1 VGYDTAV
8 IGGTMALDSFRA
20 DFDLADME
28 QSQRDT
34 IQGNIV
40 STFQAGC
47 FFGAL
52 LTFPSAEHFGRRLTI
67 IAASLVFLL
76 GGTLMTAA
84 QGNMN
89 LIVAGRA
96 IAGLGIGSTSMCVPV
111 YISETAPP
119 SIRGRL
125 VGIFE
130 IASQGGGMLGFWINY
145 ATSETISDSSIAQW
159 TIPLALQLAPG
170 VLLFFGM
177 FFNPESP
184 RWLARRDR
192 FEEAEAILC
201 SLRRLPADH
210 PYVQQELAEIRL
222 QVEERSTLN
231 LSRKQQFQK
240 LFQKGVRN
248 RMAIGMALMFLQ
260 SFTGVNVITYY
271 APRIFE
277 TLGITGTSTKL
288 FSTGLYGLF
297 KTLGMCAFTF
307 WVVER
312 VGRRKGLIW
321 GAFLGCIPMFYLGGY
336 VLRADPATAAAAG
349 DMQRDGWGYL
359 AMAAV
364 YFNAFVICATWQG
377 ITWTYASE
385 IFPLDI
391 RMLCVAITTADTWLG
406 SFIIARST
414 PYMITSLGYG
424 TYFMFGGFVVGMG
437 IWAFFCVPETKGKS
451 GPKSAKLM
459 RVLVTKSSLQ
469 VSCSRTWMRSSPSP
483 RLRPSFLS
491 CAAERLEAAAWP
503 QLNSSA
509 SRRRRSRLPRS
520 STLNNSR
527 GEESMDL
534 SICATGTQSWARYR
548 PMLFTN

>member
-1 VGYDTAV
+1 MGWLSTHAQGTADPPEVRNWYIHWIALVASMSALAMGYDTAV
-8 IGGTMALDSFRA
+8 IGGTMALDSFRR
-20 DFDLADME
+20 DFRMEDMP
-28 QSQRDT
+28 QSERDT

-52 LTFPSAEHFGRRLTI
+52 ITFPAAERFGRRITI
-67 IAASLVFLL
+67 MCAACVFLL

-84 QGNMN
+84 RGNMAF
-89 LIVAGRA
+89 IVAGRA

-145 ATSETISDSSIAQW
+145 ATSQTISNTSIAQW
-159 TIPLALQLAPG
+159 TIPMALQLAPG
-170 VLLFFGM
+170 ILLAFGM
-177 FFNPESP
+177 LICPESP
-184 RWLARRDR
+184 RWLARKDR
-192 FEEAEAILC
+192 FEEAEAVLTRI
-201 SLRRLPADH
+201 RRLPADH
-210 PYVQQELAEIRL
+210 AYVRQEINEIRL
-222 QVEERSTLN
+222 QVEERSTLQM
-231 LSRKQQFQK
+231 SRKQQFKK

-260 SFTGVNVITYY
+260 SFTGVNIITYY

-277 TLGITGTSTKL
+277 TLGIVGTSTKL
-288 FSTGLYGLF
+288 FSTGLYGCF
-297 KTLGMCAFTF
+297 KTLGMITFTF
-307 WVVER
+307 IVVER

-321 GAFLGCIPMFYLGGY
+321 GAVFGCIPMFYLGGY
-336 VLRADPATAAAAG
+336 VLKADPATASAAG

-359 AMAAV
+359 AMVCV

-414 PYMITSLGYG
+414 PYMITDLGYG
-424 TYFMFGGFVVGMG
+424 TYFMFGGFVIAMG
-437 IWAFFCVPETKGKS
+437 IWAFFCVMLEDMDALFAQSTMKTVYNQLRGRS
-451 GPKSAKLM
+451 VGPKGDFADQLRKEKTQIVAKM
-459 RVLVTKSSLQ
+459 DY
-469 VSCSRTWMRSSPSP
+469 
-483 RLRPSFLS
+483 
-491 CAAERLEAAAWP
+491 ER
-503 QLNSSA
+503 
-509 SRRRRSRLPRS
+509 
-520 STLNNSR
+520 
-527 GEESMDL
+527 EE
-534 SICATGTQSWARYR
+534 IEKQQGA
-548 PMLFTN
+548 

>member
-1 VGYDTAV
+1 MGYDTAV
-8 IGGTMALDSFRA
+8 IGGTMALDSFRQ
-20 DFDLADME
+20 DFDMVDME
-28 QSQRDT
+28 QTDRDT

-52 LTFPSAEHFGRRLTI
+52 ITFPAAERFGRRITI
-67 IAASLVFLL
+67 MCAALVFLL

-84 QGNMN
+84 RGN
-89 LIVAGRA
+89 IAFIIAGRA

-145 ATSETISDSSIAQW
+145 ATSQTISSDSIAQW
-159 TIPLALQLAPG
+159 TIPMALQLVPG
-170 VLLFFGM
+170 ILLAFGLSVC
-177 FFNPESP
+177 PESP

-192 FEEAEAILC
+192 FEEAEAVLTR
-201 SLRRLPADH
+201 LRRLPADH
-210 PYVQQELAEIRL
+210 PYIRQEISEIRL
-222 QVEERSTLN
+222 QVEERSTLQM
-231 LSRKQQFQK
+231 SRKQQFKK

-260 SFTGVNVITYY
+260 SFTGVNIITYY

-277 TLGITGTSTKL
+277 TLGIVGTSTKL
-288 FSTGLYGLF
+288 FSTGLYGCF
-297 KTLGMCAFTF
+297 KTLGMITFTF
-307 WVVER
+307 VVVER
-312 VGRRKGLIW
+312 VGRRNGLIW
-321 GAFLGCIPMFYLGGY
+321 GAFLGCLPMFYLGGY
-336 VLRADPATAAAAG
+336 VLKADPAAAARAG

-359 AMAAV
+359 AMVCV

-414 PYMITSLGYG
+414 PYMITDLGYG
-424 TYFMFGGFVVGMG
+424 TYFMFGGFVVAMG
-437 IWAFFCVPETKGKS
+437 IWSFFCVPETKGKS
-451 GPKSAKLM
+451 RIVSRCTKHL
-459 RVLVTKSSLQ
+459 LTKSRCHARGYGR
-469 VSCSRTWMRSSPSP
+469 VICSV
-483 RLRPSFLS
+483 
-491 CAAERLEAAAWP
+491 
-503 QLNSSA
+503 NSQDCIQ
-509 SRRRRSRLPRS
+509 P
-520 STLNNSR
+520 T
-527 GEESMDL
+527 
-534 SICATGTQSWARYR
+534 ARQKDGR
-548 PMLFTN
+548 WQ